1 MSVSSLVQSRVPGK
15 PDDLIWRLTVDQ
27 YHEMTRMGILT
38 SDDPV
43 ELLEGWLVS
52 KMPKSPRHRIVTHV
66 AREQLGSVVP
76 PGWYVDSQEPITL
89 DDSEP
94 EPDVVVVRGKTE
106 DYRDSH
112 PGPAHVALVV
122 EVSDSTL
129 ERDRAL
135 KKRVYARAG
144 IPAYWILNVV
154 EKLVEVYT
162 DPSGPSEAPA
172 YRKTRKYAPGDE
184 VPLIIEGREIG
195 RMIVSQLLALN
206 E

>member
-1 MSVSSLVQSRVPGK
+1 MSVSSLVQSRVAGK
-15 PDDLIWRLTVDQ
+15 PDDLIWRLSVDQ
-27 YHEMTRMGILT
+27 YHEMTRAGILT

-66 AREQLGSVVP
+66 ARDRLGGVVP
-76 PGWYVDSQEPITL
+76 AGWYVDSQEPITL

-94 EPDVVVVRGKTE
+94 EPDVVVVRGKTS
-106 DYRDSH
+106 DYRDGH
-112 PGPAHVALVV
+112 PGPADLALVV

-129 ERDRAL
+129 DRDRSM

-154 EKLVEVYT
+154 ENLVEVYA
-162 DPSGPSEAPA
+162 DPSGPSEAPG
-172 YRKTRKYAPGDE
+172 YRKTRKYAPSE
-184 VPLIIEGREIG
+184 KVPLIIEGREVG
-195 RMIVSQLLALN
+195 RMVVSQYWL
-206 E
+206 